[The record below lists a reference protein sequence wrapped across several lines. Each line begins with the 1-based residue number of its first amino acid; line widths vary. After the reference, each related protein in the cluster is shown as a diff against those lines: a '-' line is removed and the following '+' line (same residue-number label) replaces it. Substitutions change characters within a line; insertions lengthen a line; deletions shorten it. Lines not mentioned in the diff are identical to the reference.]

1 MTYEEVRRVVDQLLG
16 MKHENLAL
24 RRLIEYVARHARCIV
39 GGECVLDVSG
49 KRLVCNE
56 RSCWWEGAV

>member
-1 MTYEEVRRVVDQLLG
+1 MSYEEIRRVVDRLLG
-16 MKHENLAL
+16 MKHE
-24 RRLIEYVARHARCIV
+24 RRELQLMLEYVARHARCIV

-49 KRLVCNE
+49 RRLVCNE